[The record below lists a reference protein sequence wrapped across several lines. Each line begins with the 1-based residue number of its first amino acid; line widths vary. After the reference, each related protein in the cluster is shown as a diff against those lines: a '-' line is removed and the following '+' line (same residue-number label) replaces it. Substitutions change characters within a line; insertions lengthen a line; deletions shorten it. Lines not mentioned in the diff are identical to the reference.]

1 MHLAPA
7 SSPGRVSRRACVA
20 LLAWLLATPLA
31 ALGAEAL
38 PALDTKQVPLA
49 DNVGIGDR
57 VGKLR
62 FLGMLSIPSL
72 VVNGVRLSQLS
83 DLAWDDD
90 ADTLYAVSDKGA
102 LFHLHPIF
110 RDGALVDVKL
120 SAAVPLRDLKTAQP
134 LRYKR
139 ADSEGVA
146 LLHQNNGRKN
156 DTQLLISFERFPRV
170 VRYRPDGYAIA
181 DDPLPAPL
189 GNAKAYRDENRMLEG
204 ICHDPRY
211 GILTMPEEPLKQET
225 PGYNRI
231 YSLNGK
237 SWRYPL
243 PDPNR
248 VVSLACLGNGEV
260 LVLESGFGLRFWR
273 AQVTLK
279 RTYLTDAGADTPL
292 EVQTLFTLHAGAGY
306 QIDNFEGIA
315 HHRGKRY
322 FMVSDDNDFF
332 LQRTLLM
339 YFELLDD

>member
-1 MHLAPA
+1 MHLALA
-7 SSPGRVSRRACVA
+7 SPGGVSRRTCLA
-20 LLAWLLATPLA
+20 LLAWLLVLPLA
-31 ALGAEAL
+31 AGGADIL
-38 PALDTKQVPLA
+38 PALNAKQVPLA

-62 FLGMLSIPSL
+62 FLGMLSIPAL
-72 VVNGVRLSQLS
+72 TVNGVRLSQLS
-83 DLAWDDD
+83 DLAWDEDGN
-90 ADTLYAVSDKGA
+90 TLYAVTDKGG
-102 LFHLHPIF
+102 LLHLHPVL
-110 RDGALVDVKL
+110 RDGTLVDVRL
-120 SAAVPLRDLKTAQP
+120 SRAVPLRDLKTDQP

-170 VRYRPDGYAIA
+170 VRYRPDGYAIVEH
-181 DDPLPAPL
+181 PLPAPL
-189 GNAKAYRDENRMLEG
+189 DNAKAYRQENRMLEAV
-204 ICHDPRY
+204 CHDSRY
-211 GILTMPEEPLKQET
+211 GVLTMPEEPLKREA

-243 PDPNR
+243 PEQNR
-248 VVSLACLGNGEV
+248 VVSLVCRGNGEV
-260 LVLESGFGLRFWR
+260 LVLESDFGLHFWR
-273 AQVTLK
+273 SQVTLK
-279 RTYLTDAGADTPL
+279 RARLTDVAPADTPL
-292 EVQTLFTLHAGAGY
+292 ETQTLFTLNAGEGY

-315 HHRGKRY
+315 HHRGKHY